1 MTGYVIGTKNSV
13 YVATGVRADVGVFN
27 MAYGPCWSPVMASV
41 NAAMSLLTTPSV
53 DPSPRLPF
61 WDKYLPCSQRRYLCV
76 CARVSTRSKLRY
88 SLSWCAVG
96 SGVRA
101 CAVSRTP
108 VAVSRRCFTDCAHL
122 SLQVDDVLLIAHT
135 CRCRLTMFY

>member
-1 MTGYVIGTKNSV
+1 M
-13 YVATGVRADVGVFN
+13 GVFN

-61 WDKYLPCSQRRYLCV
+61 WDKYRLWLHGRYLFV

-88 SLSWCAVG
+88 SLS
-96 SGVRA
+96 
-101 CAVSRTP
+101 
-108 VAVSRRCFTDCAHL
+108 
-122 SLQVDDVLLIAHT
+122 
-135 CRCRLTMFY
+135 